1 MIQIPVFSITEN
13 DGEFTFEGP
22 NGLRQTFSVDAL
34 NEEAIDLSLNYE
46 IALKIA
52 RVHWWA
58 TRQQAEDKAA
68 HDAAHCRVIKWEP
81 TAEVAVSYE

>member
-1 MIQIPVFSITEN
+1 MTQIPVMAITEN

-58 TRQQAEDKAA
+58 TRQQAADKAA
-68 HDAAHCRVIKWEP
+68 HDATHCRTITWEP

>member
-1 MIQIPVFSITEN
+1 MIQIPVISITQT
-13 DGEFTFEGP
+13 DDEFTFEGP

-34 NEEAIDLSLNYE
+34 NEEAIALSLNYE

-58 TRQQAEDKAA
+58 TRQQAADKAA
-68 HDAAHCRVIKWEP
+68 HDVAHCRLITWEP
-81 TAEVAVSYE
+81 TAEVAVSYG

>member
-1 MIQIPVFSITEN
+1 MIQIPVISITQN

-58 TRQQAEDKAA
+58 TRQQAADKAA
-68 HDAAHCRVIKWEP
+68 HDAEHSRLISWAPDAE
-81 TAEVAVSYE
+81 TAVVYE

>member
-1 MIQIPVFSITEN
+1 MIQIPVMAITEN
-13 DGEFTFEGP
+13 NGEFTFEGP

-46 IALKIA
+46 IALKLA

-58 TRQQAEDKAA
+58 TRQQAADKSA
-68 HDAAHCRVIKWEP
+68 HDAAHCRLIKWEP
-81 TAEVAVSYE
+81 AAEAAVSYE

>member
-1 MIQIPVFSITEN
+1 MIQIPVMSITEN

-34 NEEAIDLSLNYE
+34 NEELRDLSLNYE
-46 IALKIA
+46 IALKLA

-58 TRQQAEDKAA
+58 TRQQAADKSA
-68 HDAAHCRVIKWEP
+68 HDSAHCRLIKWEP
-81 TAEVAVSYE
+81 AAEAAVSYE